1 MTIQQ
6 VQYILEVS
14 QTGSISRAASN
25 LFLAQ
30 SNLSSAIRS
39 LEQELGFPIF
49 TRSNRG
55 IQPTEQGLLVLEQA
69 GYMWECYQK
78 MRQASAIQT
87 TAHIRIG
94 GAPYTPVCE
103 AYNRLCEAYQD
114 YERLDFSY
122 VILPI
127 EEMIEKLYLS
137 LLDLGLFMVSP
148 DAREAFQK
156 RIASKNLVVH
166 PIAKVPIVLRIGPKH
181 PLYHKAEIK
190 LSDFA
195 DCAFVH
201 HKGSLGTDLEV
212 QYRPPDYHL
221 PEGEPSLI
229 FPNREKVPKPLLS
242 KLTGIAFGVR
252 EIAPVRALLEE
263 RYGIGPWVLSG
274 PDVHGGRHAVCES
287 LNLRLELVAPPD
299 PEDGGD
305 VLAAYLKKN
314 GGNGIFY
321 ITLEAPQGL
330 EAPLKAMERAGG
342 KVIFQSEEA
351 ALVDFT
357 ELFGGYFRIEAAQ
370 QP

>member
-122 VILPI
+122 VILPT

-195 DCAFVH
+195 DYTFVDYEGQAFSNYI
-201 HKGSLGTDLEV
+201 KLQSSLHLNPDASRLAIVPDRLSKSQVVAESTMYSIGCKLPPHLNHRYAFRNIPLDDLHYDLLYIV
-212 QYRPPDYHL
+212 
-221 PEGEPSLI
+221 
-229 FPNREKVPKPLLS
+229 REKQQM
-242 KLTGIAFGVR
+242 TQEMR
-252 EIAPVRALLEE
+252 
-263 RYGIGPWVLSG
+263 RY
-274 PDVHGGRHAVCES
+274 
-287 LNLRLELVAPPD
+287 LELVNR
-299 PEDGGD
+299 E
-305 VLAAYLKKN
+305 
-314 GGNGIFY
+314 
-321 ITLEAPQGL
+321 LENL
-330 EAPLKAMERAGG
+330 
-342 KVIFQSEEA
+342 
-351 ALVDFT
+351 
-357 ELFGGYFRIEAAQ
+357 
-370 QP
+370 

>member
-78 MRQASAIQT
+78 MRHASAIQT

-195 DCAFVH
+195 DYTFVDYEGQAFSNYI
-201 HKGSLGTDLEV
+201 KLQSSLHLNPDASRIAIVPDRLSKSQVVAESTMYSIGCKLPPHLNHRYAFRNIPLDDLHYDLLYIV
-212 QYRPPDYHL
+212 
-221 PEGEPSLI
+221 
-229 FPNREKVPKPLLS
+229 REKQQM
-242 KLTGIAFGVR
+242 TQ
-252 EIAPVRALLEE
+252 EMH
-263 RYGIGPWVLSG
+263 RY
-274 PDVHGGRHAVCES
+274 
-287 LNLRLELVAPPD
+287 LELVNR
-299 PEDGGD
+299 E
-305 VLAAYLKKN
+305 
-314 GGNGIFY
+314 
-321 ITLEAPQGL
+321 LENL
-330 EAPLKAMERAGG
+330 
-342 KVIFQSEEA
+342 
-351 ALVDFT
+351 
-357 ELFGGYFRIEAAQ
+357 
-370 QP
+370 

>member
-69 GYMWECYQK
+69 GYMWGCYQK

-195 DCAFVH
+195 NYTFVDYEGQAFSNYI
-201 HKGSLGTDLEV
+201 KLQSSLHLNPDASRIAIVPDRLSKSQVVAESTMYSIGCKLPPHLNHRYAFRNIPLDDLHYDLLYIV
-212 QYRPPDYHL
+212 
-221 PEGEPSLI
+221 
-229 FPNREKVPKPLLS
+229 REKQQM
-242 KLTGIAFGVR
+242 TQ
-252 EIAPVRALLEE
+252 EMH
-263 RYGIGPWVLSG
+263 RY
-274 PDVHGGRHAVCES
+274 
-287 LNLRLELVAPPD
+287 LELVNR
-299 PEDGGD
+299 E
-305 VLAAYLKKN
+305 
-314 GGNGIFY
+314 
-321 ITLEAPQGL
+321 LENL
-330 EAPLKAMERAGG
+330 
-342 KVIFQSEEA
+342 
-351 ALVDFT
+351 
-357 ELFGGYFRIEAAQ
+357 
-370 QP
+370 

>member
-190 LSDFA
+190 PSDFA
-195 DCAFVH
+195 DYTFVDYEGQAFSNYI
-201 HKGSLGTDLEV
+201 KLQSSLHLNPDASRIAIVPDRLSKSQVVAESTMYSIGCKLPPHLNHRYAFRNIPLDDLHYDLLYIV
-212 QYRPPDYHL
+212 
-221 PEGEPSLI
+221 
-229 FPNREKVPKPLLS
+229 REKQQM
-242 KLTGIAFGVR
+242 TQ
-252 EIAPVRALLEE
+252 EMH
-263 RYGIGPWVLSG
+263 RY
-274 PDVHGGRHAVCES
+274 
-287 LNLRLELVAPPD
+287 LELVNR
-299 PEDGGD
+299 E
-305 VLAAYLKKN
+305 
-314 GGNGIFY
+314 
-321 ITLEAPQGL
+321 LENL
-330 EAPLKAMERAGG
+330 
-342 KVIFQSEEA
+342 
-351 ALVDFT
+351 
-357 ELFGGYFRIEAAQ
+357 
-370 QP
+370 

>member
-1 MTIQQ
+1 MCQ
-6 VQYILEVS
+6 VIDQIPQMSYTVGDLD
-14 QTGSISRAASN
+14 RAIA
-25 LFLAQ
+25 LFT
-30 SNLSSAIRS
+30 
-39 LEQELGFPIF
+39 EELGVGPFLNVKFGHVDGDDGFNEGAMPIEDYYLEGEYVGSYGIRMGAV
-49 TRSNRG
+49 TWDNG
-55 IQPTEQGLLVLEQA
+55 IQLELIQPMENQSLFRQYLDSHGPGPQHIAVHSSLPFTETLGRMAAA
-69 GYMWECYQK
+69 GNPL
-78 MRQASAIQT
+78 AS
-87 TAHIRIG
+87 
-94 GAPYTPVCE
+94 VC
-103 AYNRLCEAYQD
+103 
-114 YERLDFSY
+114 
-122 VILPI
+122 
-127 EEMIEKLYLS
+127 
-137 LLDLGLFMVSP
+137 
-148 DAREAFQK
+148 
-156 RIASKNLVVH
+156 
-166 PIAKVPIVLRIGPKH
+166 KVDR
-181 PLYHKAEIK
+181 AE
-190 LSDFA
+190 

-221 PEGEPSLI
+221 PEGEPPLI

-330 EAPLKAMERAGG
+330 EAPLKAIERAGG

>member
-69 GYMWECYQK
+69 GYMWECYQR
-78 MRQASAIQT
+78 MRHISDVRT
-87 TAHIRIG
+87 TARIHIG
-94 GAPYTPVCE
+94 GIAYTPVCE

-195 DCAFVH
+195 DYTFVDYEGQAFSNYI
-201 HKGSLGTDLEV
+201 KLQSSLHLNPDASRIAIVPDRLSKSQVVAESTMYSIGCKLPPHLNHRYAFRNIPLDDLHYDLLYIV
-212 QYRPPDYHL
+212 
-221 PEGEPSLI
+221 
-229 FPNREKVPKPLLS
+229 REKQQM
-242 KLTGIAFGVR
+242 TQ
-252 EIAPVRALLEE
+252 EMH
-263 RYGIGPWVLSG
+263 RY
-274 PDVHGGRHAVCES
+274 
-287 LNLRLELVAPPD
+287 LELVNR
-299 PEDGGD
+299 E
-305 VLAAYLKKN
+305 
-314 GGNGIFY
+314 
-321 ITLEAPQGL
+321 LENL
-330 EAPLKAMERAGG
+330 
-342 KVIFQSEEA
+342 
-351 ALVDFT
+351 
-357 ELFGGYFRIEAAQ
+357 
-370 QP
+370 

>member
-114 YERLDFSY
+114 HERLDFSY
-122 VILPI
+122 VTLPT

-137 LLDLGLFMVSP
+137 PGSG
-148 DAREAFQK
+148 
-156 RIASKNLVVH
+156 NL
-166 PIAKVPIVLRIGPKH
+166 A
-181 PLYHKAEIK
+181 YHA
-190 LSDFA
+190 
-195 DCAFVH
+195 
-201 HKGSLGTDLEV
+201 
-212 QYRPPDYHL
+212 
-221 PEGEPSLI
+221 
-229 FPNREKVPKPLLS
+229 
-242 KLTGIAFGVR
+242 
-252 EIAPVRALLEE
+252 
-263 RYGIGPWVLSG
+263 
-274 PDVHGGRHAVCES
+274 
-287 LNLRLELVAPPD
+287 
-299 PEDGGD
+299 
-305 VLAAYLKKN
+305 
-314 GGNGIFY
+314 
-321 ITLEAPQGL
+321 
-330 EAPLKAMERAGG
+330 
-342 KVIFQSEEA
+342 
-351 ALVDFT
+351 
-357 ELFGGYFRIEAAQ
+357 
-370 QP
+370 

>member
-195 DCAFVH
+195 NYTFVDYEGQAFSNYI
-201 HKGSLGTDLEV
+201 KLQSSLHLNPDASRLAIVPDRLSKSQVVAESTMYSIGCKLPPHLNHRYAFRNIPLDDLHYDLLYIV
-212 QYRPPDYHL
+212 
-221 PEGEPSLI
+221 
-229 FPNREKVPKPLLS
+229 REKQQM
-242 KLTGIAFGVR
+242 TQ
-252 EIAPVRALLEE
+252 EMH
-263 RYGIGPWVLSG
+263 RY
-274 PDVHGGRHAVCES
+274 
-287 LNLRLELVAPPD
+287 LELVNR
-299 PEDGGD
+299 E
-305 VLAAYLKKN
+305 
-314 GGNGIFY
+314 
-321 ITLEAPQGL
+321 LENL
-330 EAPLKAMERAGG
+330 
-342 KVIFQSEEA
+342 
-351 ALVDFT
+351 
-357 ELFGGYFRIEAAQ
+357 
-370 QP
+370 

>member
-39 LEQELGFPIF
+39 LEQELGLPIF

-137 LLDLGLFMVSP
+137 LLDLGISLTTP
-148 DAREAFQK
+148 DSREAFQK

-195 DCAFVH
+195 NYTFVDYEGQAFSNYI
-201 HKGSLGTDLEV
+201 KLQSSLHLNPDASRIAIVPDRLSKSQVVAESTMYSIGCKLPPHLNHRYAFRNIPLDDLHYDLLYIV
-212 QYRPPDYHL
+212 
-221 PEGEPSLI
+221 
-229 FPNREKVPKPLLS
+229 REKQQM
-242 KLTGIAFGVR
+242 TQ
-252 EIAPVRALLEE
+252 EMH
-263 RYGIGPWVLSG
+263 RY
-274 PDVHGGRHAVCES
+274 
-287 LNLRLELVAPPD
+287 LELVNR
-299 PEDGGD
+299 E
-305 VLAAYLKKN
+305 
-314 GGNGIFY
+314 
-321 ITLEAPQGL
+321 LENL
-330 EAPLKAMERAGG
+330 
-342 KVIFQSEEA
+342 
-351 ALVDFT
+351 
-357 ELFGGYFRIEAAQ
+357 
-370 QP
+370 

>member
-39 LEQELGFPIF
+39 LEQELGVPIF

-195 DCAFVH
+195 DYTFVDYEGQAFSNYI
-201 HKGSLGTDLEV
+201 KLQSSLHLNPDASRIAIVPDRLSKSQVVAESTMYSIGCKLPPHLNHRYAFRNIPLDDLHYDLLYIV
-212 QYRPPDYHL
+212 
-221 PEGEPSLI
+221 
-229 FPNREKVPKPLLS
+229 REKQQM
-242 KLTGIAFGVR
+242 TQ
-252 EIAPVRALLEE
+252 EMH
-263 RYGIGPWVLSG
+263 RY
-274 PDVHGGRHAVCES
+274 
-287 LNLRLELVAPPD
+287 LELVNR
-299 PEDGGD
+299 E
-305 VLAAYLKKN
+305 
-314 GGNGIFY
+314 
-321 ITLEAPQGL
+321 LENL
-330 EAPLKAMERAGG
+330 
-342 KVIFQSEEA
+342 
-351 ALVDFT
+351 
-357 ELFGGYFRIEAAQ
+357 
-370 QP
+370 

>member
-87 TAHIRIG
+87 PAHIRIG

-195 DCAFVH
+195 NYTFVDYEGQAFSNYI
-201 HKGSLGTDLEV
+201 KLQSSLHLNPDASRIAIVPDRLSKSQVVAESTMYSIGCKLPPHLNHRYAFRNIPLDDLHYDLLYIV
-212 QYRPPDYHL
+212 
-221 PEGEPSLI
+221 
-229 FPNREKVPKPLLS
+229 REKQQM
-242 KLTGIAFGVR
+242 TQ
-252 EIAPVRALLEE
+252 EMH
-263 RYGIGPWVLSG
+263 RY
-274 PDVHGGRHAVCES
+274 
-287 LNLRLELVAPPD
+287 LELVNR
-299 PEDGGD
+299 E
-305 VLAAYLKKN
+305 
-314 GGNGIFY
+314 
-321 ITLEAPQGL
+321 LENL
-330 EAPLKAMERAGG
+330 
-342 KVIFQSEEA
+342 
-351 ALVDFT
+351 
-357 ELFGGYFRIEAAQ
+357 
-370 QP
+370 

>member
-49 TRSNRG
+49 TSSNRG

-195 DCAFVH
+195 NYTFVDYEGQAFSNYI
-201 HKGSLGTDLEV
+201 KLQSSLHLNPDASRIAIVPDRLSKSQVVAESTMYSIGCKLPPHLNHRYAFRNIPLDDLHYDLLYIV
-212 QYRPPDYHL
+212 
-221 PEGEPSLI
+221 
-229 FPNREKVPKPLLS
+229 REKQQM
-242 KLTGIAFGVR
+242 TQ
-252 EIAPVRALLEE
+252 EMH
-263 RYGIGPWVLSG
+263 RY
-274 PDVHGGRHAVCES
+274 
-287 LNLRLELVAPPD
+287 LELVNR
-299 PEDGGD
+299 E
-305 VLAAYLKKN
+305 
-314 GGNGIFY
+314 
-321 ITLEAPQGL
+321 LENL
-330 EAPLKAMERAGG
+330 
-342 KVIFQSEEA
+342 
-351 ALVDFT
+351 
-357 ELFGGYFRIEAAQ
+357 
-370 QP
+370 

>member
-195 DCAFVH
+195 NYTFVDYEGQAFSNYI
-201 HKGSLGTDLEV
+201 KLQSSLHLNPDASRIAIVPDRLSKSQVVAESTMYSIGCKLPPHLNHRYAFRNIPLDDLHYDLLYIV
-212 QYRPPDYHL
+212 
-221 PEGEPSLI
+221 
-229 FPNREKVPKPLLS
+229 REKQQM
-242 KLTGIAFGVR
+242 TQ
-252 EIAPVRALLEE
+252 EMH
-263 RYGIGPWVLSG
+263 RY
-274 PDVHGGRHAVCES
+274 
-287 LNLRLELVAPPD
+287 LELVNR
-299 PEDGGD
+299 E
-305 VLAAYLKKN
+305 
-314 GGNGIFY
+314 
-321 ITLEAPQGL
+321 LENL
-330 EAPLKAMERAGG
+330 
-342 KVIFQSEEA
+342 
-351 ALVDFT
+351 
-357 ELFGGYFRIEAAQ
+357 
-370 QP
+370 

>member
-195 DCAFVH
+195 DYTFVDYEGQAFSNYI
-201 HKGSLGTDLEV
+201 KLQSSLHLNPDASRIAIVPDRLSKSQVVAESTMYSIGCKLPPHLNHRYAFRNIPLDDLHYDLLYIV
-212 QYRPPDYHL
+212 
-221 PEGEPSLI
+221 
-229 FPNREKVPKPLLS
+229 REKQQM
-242 KLTGIAFGVR
+242 TQ
-252 EIAPVRALLEE
+252 EMH
-263 RYGIGPWVLSG
+263 RY
-274 PDVHGGRHAVCES
+274 
-287 LNLRLELVAPPD
+287 LELVNR
-299 PEDGGD
+299 E
-305 VLAAYLKKN
+305 
-314 GGNGIFY
+314 
-321 ITLEAPQGL
+321 LENL
-330 EAPLKAMERAGG
+330 
-342 KVIFQSEEA
+342 
-351 ALVDFT
+351 
-357 ELFGGYFRIEAAQ
+357 
-370 QP
+370 

>member
-55 IQPTEQGLLVLEQA
+55 IQPTEQGLLVLVQA

-195 DCAFVH
+195 NYTFVDYEGQAFSNYI
-201 HKGSLGTDLEV
+201 KLQSSLHLNPDASRIAIVPDRLSKSQVVAESTMYSIGCKLPPHLNHRYAFRNIPLDDLHYDLLYIV
-212 QYRPPDYHL
+212 
-221 PEGEPSLI
+221 
-229 FPNREKVPKPLLS
+229 REKQQM
-242 KLTGIAFGVR
+242 TQ
-252 EIAPVRALLEE
+252 EMH
-263 RYGIGPWVLSG
+263 RY
-274 PDVHGGRHAVCES
+274 
-287 LNLRLELVAPPD
+287 LELVNR
-299 PEDGGD
+299 E
-305 VLAAYLKKN
+305 
-314 GGNGIFY
+314 
-321 ITLEAPQGL
+321 LENL
-330 EAPLKAMERAGG
+330 
-342 KVIFQSEEA
+342 
-351 ALVDFT
+351 
-357 ELFGGYFRIEAAQ
+357 
-370 QP
+370 